1 MADAPIKLVSMAEP
15 GVIVEGIGGGGMILR
30 SPQELGAYPDSQSDW
45 IAEWAA
51 KTPETTFVADRS
63 GADGDWRRVG
73 YADFFQQV
81 KCIGQAVLNRGLS
94 VDRPVMILSD
104 ASVNHALLNYGAMHV
119 GVPVTPVSAAY
130 SLMSQDF
137 GKLKYIL
144 SVVTPGLIYVED
156 GSKFAKAL
164 SSVDLDGAEFVVA
177 QNPPDG
183 MDVTAFDDL
192 LSVAPTEA
200 VDEAA
205 AKVGPDTIAKFLFTS
220 GSTGQ
225 PKGVINTQ
233 RMLCSNQQG
242 MAQVWTFL
250 EDHPPVTVDWL
261 PWNHTFG
268 GNHNIN
274 MMLRNGGTMYID
286 AGKPAPCLIEQTVAN
301 LKEISPTLYYN
312 VPRGFDMLLPF
323 MEKDPALRDNF
334 FKDLDVI
341 FYAAAALTQ
350 QAWERIENLSVQSLG
365 EKVMLVS
372 GWGATETAPD
382 CTHVHWPI
390 SKAGVIGV
398 PIPGTELKLI
408 PNEEKLEIRVRGP
421 NVMPGYWKNEELTA
435 EMFDEDGF
443 YCIGDAVKFE
453 DPDRPE
459 KGIVFD
465 GRVSENFKLSSGTWV
480 FVGGL
485 RTNVVNAVQNIIQ
498 DTAIA
503 GQDEAELGI
512 LVFPN
517 IAGCRALCPD
527 LAADASLAEVI
538 ARPEV
543 RDALKAGLQ
552 AYNTEHPGSSTRIK
566 RALLMDE
573 PPNIDANEITDK
585 GYLNQRAVIARR
597 AALVEKLYSDDE
609 AVILID

>member
-164 SSVDLDGAEFVVA
+164 SSVDLDGAEVVVA

>member
-164 SSVDLDGAEFVVA
+164 SSVDLDGAEVVVA

-261 PWNHTFG
+261 PWNQTFG